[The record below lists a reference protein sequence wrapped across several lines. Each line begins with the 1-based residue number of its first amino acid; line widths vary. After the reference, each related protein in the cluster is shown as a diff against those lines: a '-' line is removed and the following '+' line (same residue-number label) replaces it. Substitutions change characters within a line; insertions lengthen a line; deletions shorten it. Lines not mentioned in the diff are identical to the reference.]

1 MGASSEVG
9 AGAAAAGTSRD
20 VAIGVA
26 KGLKAEAIRTY
37 VMTLRQFSQ
46 ADVFLYV
53 DALPADMPAYDGVHF
68 LLFDQQK
75 LPHPWH
81 RCASPALGSPRPHTH
96 QWVLPCGRFRR
107 RSAIN

>member
-1 MGASSEVG
+1 
-9 AGAAAAGTSRD
+9 

-53 DALPADMPAYDGVHF
+53 DAIPADMPAYDGVHF
-68 LLFDQQK
+68 LVFDQQK

-81 RCASPALGSPRPHTH
+81 RCASPPPRCARLAHT
-96 QWVLPCGRFRR
+96 
-107 RSAIN
+107 

>member
-1 MGASSEVG
+1 MADAPVHTPPALPPHGRGGG
-9 AGAAAAGTSRD
+9 AGVAAAGASRD

-53 DALPADMPAYDGVHF
+53 DAIPADMPAQPTPAYPRLGTSAVGALSQDDHVH
-68 LLFDQQK
+68 
-75 LPHPWH
+75 
-81 RCASPALGSPRPHTH
+81 RP
-96 QWVLPCGRFRR
+96 
-107 RSAIN
+107 